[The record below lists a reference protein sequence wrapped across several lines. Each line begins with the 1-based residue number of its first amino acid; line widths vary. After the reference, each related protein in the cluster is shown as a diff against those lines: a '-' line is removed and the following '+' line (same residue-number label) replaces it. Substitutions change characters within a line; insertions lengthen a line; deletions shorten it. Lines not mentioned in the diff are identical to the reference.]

1 MKKKGDLHMSK
12 KSLRAVSGLTLAVAL
27 VQTVQPVLADETAN
41 SNSVVVKSEKLD
53 AVAKE
58 AAGLG
63 FTTTTTKETRVAK
76 TREEFKKLQ
85 AEAKAELDALAST
98 IQRNVDADKQH
109 KVKVKEAVDKVKD
122 EEETIKAQYPLLAEK
137 DGVRVYGKFNEAKK
151 GSQAYYEN
159 IHAFTDREDITP
171 IKDGIYV
178 RQDSE
183 LTAEDG
189 STIHTPLDYYRRT
202 FLGEEGKSPVG
213 TKIKVSHV
221 GDTLDGKRVDA
232 HVEVVA
238 LSTYF
243 SSADGFKKFL
253 DSKGSAGVTLDD
265 YNTNVTSGRGFTQ
278 SAVSLDK
285 ESGILYIYAFDAGG
299 HTYKITYKT
308 EDGVTINPMSA
319 LVNVDI
325 DYGQGI
331 AVSEK
336 NLITGILSPESE
348 LTTGDIRDTMGA
360 GPYKKAQYDAKYI
373 GADNDKSIPKGSGVF
388 ITIGGEFEYSHF
400 NASTG
405 ANGFNLVEHTE
416 RRNRSGK
423 DISMMAGL
431 LAKDVKV
438 KLHTPEIPTAPAIEK
453 DFELK
458 EIEVSLKEETTVE
471 PTTTT
476 TTTEAPKPET
486 PVEKPTETTTTTEAP
501 TPENPVVEVK
511 PTETTTTTEAP
522 KPETPVEKPTETTTT
537 TEAPKPEEP
546 VEKPTETTT
555 TTEAPKPETP
565 VEVEKPT
572 TTTEA
577 PKPETPKPVEPITT
591 YVDENGKQL
600 LPPEKGEKDKKDI
613 PGYKFVETKKKENG
627 DTEHV
632 YKKVSNIT
640 TYVDESGK
648 ELLPKEDGIVD
659 KKDIPAYE
667 YVRTNKKDNGDVEH
681 VYRQVKNVTT
691 YVDVNG
697 KVLLPPKEGIHEKET
712 IDGYEFVR
720 TDKKENGDVEHV
732 YRKTITTTYVDENGK
747 SLLPPEKGE
756 KDKKDIPGYKF
767 IETKKKENGDTEH
780 VYKKNSNITTYVD
793 ENGKELL
800 PKEDGIVDKKEIPGY
815 EFVETK
821 KKENGDVEH
830 VYKKVSKITTYVD
843 ENGKSLLPPEE
854 GEKDKK
860 DIPGYKFVETKKK
873 ENGDIEHIYKKVSKI
888 TTYVDENGKELL
900 PPEEGEKDKKDIP
913 GYEFVETKKKE
924 NGDIEHVYKKVS
936 KITTYV
942 DENGKELLKP
952 KEGTH
957 DKEVIDGYEFV
968 RTVNKPNGDIEHVYK
983 KKSTEKKLPATG
995 GGIAGAIAALAGLT
1009 GVGAYFSKKKKR

>member
-1 MKKKGDLHMSK
+1 M
-12 KSLRAVSGLTLAVAL
+12 
-27 VQTVQPVLADETAN
+27 
-41 SNSVVVKSEKLD
+41 
-53 AVAKE
+53 
-58 AAGLG
+58 
-63 FTTTTTKETRVAK
+63 
-76 TREEFKKLQ
+76 
-85 AEAKAELDALAST
+85 
-98 IQRNVDADKQH
+98 
-109 KVKVKEAVDKVKD
+109 
-122 EEETIKAQYPLLAEK
+122 
-137 DGVRVYGKFNEAKK
+137 
-151 GSQAYYEN
+151 
-159 IHAFTDREDITP
+159 
-171 IKDGIYV
+171 
-178 RQDSE
+178 
-183 LTAEDG
+183 
-189 STIHTPLDYYRRT
+189 
-202 FLGEEGKSPVG
+202 
-213 TKIKVSHV
+213 
-221 GDTLDGKRVDA
+221 
-232 HVEVVA
+232 
-238 LSTYF
+238 
-243 SSADGFKKFL
+243 
-253 DSKGSAGVTLDD
+253 
-265 YNTNVTSGRGFTQ
+265 
-278 SAVSLDK
+278 SLDK

-348 LTTGDIRDTMGA
+348 LTAGDVRDTMGA

-373 GADNDKSIPKGSGVF
+373 GADNDKSIPKGSGIF

-453 DFELK
+453 EFELK

-522 KPETPVEKPTETTTT
+522 KPEEPVEKPTETTTT

-555 TTEAPKPETP
+555 TTEA
-565 VEVEKPT
+565 
-572 TTTEA
+572 
-577 PKPETPKPVEPITT
+577 PKPVEPITT

-632 YKKVSNIT
+632 YKKISNIT
-640 TYVDESGK
+640 TYVDENGK

-667 YVRTNKKDNGDVEH
+667 YVRTNKK
-681 VYRQVKNVTT
+681 
-691 YVDVNG
+691 
-697 KVLLPPKEGIHEKET
+697 
-712 IDGYEFVR
+712 
-720 TDKKENGDVEHV
+720 ENGDV
-732 YRKTITTTYVDENGK
+732 
-747 SLLPPEKGE
+747 
-756 KDKKDIPGYKF
+756 
-767 IETKKKENGDTEH
+767 
-780 VYKKNSNITTYVD
+780 
-793 ENGKELL
+793 
-800 PKEDGIVDKKEIPGY
+800 
-815 EFVETK
+815 
-821 KKENGDVEH
+821 
-830 VYKKVSKITTYVD
+830 
-843 ENGKSLLPPEE
+843 
-854 GEKDKK
+854 
-860 DIPGYKFVETKKK
+860 
-873 ENGDIEHIYKKVSKI
+873 
-888 TTYVDENGKELL
+888 
-900 PPEEGEKDKKDIP
+900 
-913 GYEFVETKKKE
+913 
-924 NGDIEHVYKKVS
+924 EHVYKKVS

>member
-1 MKKKGDLHMSK
+1 M
-12 KSLRAVSGLTLAVAL
+12 SGLTLAVAL
-27 VQTVQPVLADETAN
+27 VQTVQPVLADESAN

-76 TREEFKKLQ
+76 TREEFERLKS
-85 AEAKAELDALAST
+85 EAKAELDALAST

-171 IKDGIYV
+171 LKDGLHV
-178 RQDSE
+178 REDSE
-183 LTAEDG
+183 ITAEEG

-285 ESGILYIYAFDAGG
+285 ESGILYIHAFDAGG

-373 GADNDKSIPKGSGVF
+373 VVDNDKSIPKGSGVF

-565 VEVEKPT
+565 IEVEKPT

-659 KKDIPAYE
+659 KKEIPAYE

-720 TDKKENGDVEHV
+720 TNKKPNGDVEHV
-732 YRKTITTTYVDENGK
+732 YRKSITTTYVDENGK
-747 SLLPPEKGE
+747 QLSPPEKGE

-767 IETKKKENGDTEH
+767 VETKKKENGDTEH

-815 EFVETK
+815 KFIETK

-873 ENGDIEHIYKKVSKI
+873 ENGDIEH
-888 TTYVDENGKELL
+888 
-900 PPEEGEKDKKDIP
+900 
-913 GYEFVETKKKE
+913 
-924 NGDIEHVYKKVS
+924 VYKKVS

-968 RTVNKPNGDIEHVYK
+968 RTVNKPNGDVEHVYK

-1009 GVGAYFSKKKKR
+1009 GVGAYFSKKKKK

>member
-1 MKKKGDLHMSK
+1 MSK
-12 KSLRAVSGLTLAVAL
+12 KSLRAASGVTLAVAL
-27 VQTVQPVLADETAN
+27 VQTVQPVLADENANSN

-58 AAGLG
+58 AAELG

-76 TREEFKKLQ
+76 TREEFERLKS
-85 AEAKAELDALAST
+85 EAKAELDTLAST

-109 KVKVKEAVDKVKD
+109 KVKVKEAVDKVKS
-122 EEETIKAQYPLLAEK
+122 EEEEIKAQYSLLAEK

-159 IHAFTDREDITP
+159 IHAFTEREDITP
-171 IKDGIYV
+171 LKDGLYV

-183 LTAEDG
+183 ITAEEG
-189 STIHTPLDYYRRT
+189 STIHNPLDYYRRT

-405 ANGFNLVEHTE
+405 ANGFNLVEYTE

-458 EIEVSLKEETTVE
+458 EIEVSLKEETT
-471 PTTTT
+471 
-476 TTTEAPKPET
+476 
-486 PVEKPTETTTTTEAP
+486 EAP
-501 TPENPVVEVK
+501 T
-511 PTETTTTTEAP
+511 TTTTTTEAP

-572 TTTEA
+572 TATEA
-577 PKPETPKPVEPITT
+577 PKPETPKPVEPTTT

-659 KKDIPAYE
+659 KKEIPAYE
-667 YVRTNKKDNGDVEH
+667 YVRTNKKENGDVEH

-720 TDKKENGDVEHV
+720 TDKKPNGDVEHV
-732 YRKTITTTYVDENGK
+732 YRKSITTTYVDENGK
-747 SLLPPEKGE
+747 QLSPPEKGE

-800 PKEDGIVDKKEIPGY
+800 PKEDGIVDKKDIPGY
-815 EFVETK
+815 TFIETK

-860 DIPGYKFVETKKK
+860 DIPGYKFIETKKK
-873 ENGDIEHIYKKVSKI
+873 DNGDIEHIYKKVSKI

-968 RTVNKPNGDIEHVYK
+968 RTVNKPNGDVEHVYK

-1009 GVGAYFSKKKKR
+1009 GVGAYFSKKKKK

>member
-27 VQTVQPVLADETAN
+27 VQTVQPVLADESAN

-76 TREEFKKLQ
+76 TREEFERLQ
-85 AEAKAELDALAST
+85 SEAKAELDALAST

-171 IKDGIYV
+171 LKDGLYV
-178 RQDSE
+178 REDSE
-183 LTAEDG
+183 ITAEEG
-189 STIHTPLDYYRRT
+189 STIHKPLDYYGRT

-232 HVEVVA
+232 HVELVA

-243 SSADGFKKFL
+243 TSADGFKKFL

-265 YNTNVTSGRGFTQ
+265 YNTNVTSGWGYTQ
-278 SAVSLDK
+278 SGVSLDK
-285 ESGILYIYAFDAGG
+285 KSGILYFYAFDAGG

-348 LTTGDIRDTMGA
+348 LTTGDVRDNMGE
-360 GPYKKAQYDAKYI
+360 GPYKKAQYDANYI
-373 GADNDKSIPKGSGVF
+373 GVDNDKSIPRGSGVF
-388 ITIGGEFEYSHF
+388 ITKGGEFEYSHF
-400 NASTG
+400 NAAAG
-405 ANGFNLVEHTE
+405 GNGTNLVEHTE
-416 RRNRSGK
+416 KRNRLGK

-431 LAKDVKV
+431 FAKDVKV

-476 TTTEAPKPET
+476 TTTEAPRPET

-522 KPETPVEKPTETTTT
+522 KSETPVEKPTETTTT

-659 KKDIPAYE
+659 KKEIPAYE
-667 YVRTNKKDNGDVEH
+667 YVRTNKKENGDVEH

-720 TDKKENGDVEHV
+720 TDKKPNGDVEHV
-732 YRKTITTTYVDENGK
+732 YRKSITTTYVDENGK
-747 SLLPPEKGE
+747 QLSPPEKGE

-767 IETKKKENGDTEH
+767 VETKKKENGDTEH

-815 EFVETK
+815 EYVRTD

-854 GEKDKK
+854 GEK
-860 DIPGYKFVETKKK
+860 E
-873 ENGDIEHIYKKVSKI
+873 
-888 TTYVDENGKELL
+888 
-900 PPEEGEKDKKDIP
+900 KKDIP

-968 RTVNKPNGDIEHVYK
+968 RTVNKPNGDVEHVYK

-1009 GVGAYFSKKKKR
+1009 GIGAYFSKKKKR

>member
-1 MKKKGDLHMSK
+1 MKKKRDLHMSK

-27 VQTVQPVLADETAN
+27 VQTVQPVLADESAN

-58 AAGLG
+58 AVGLG

-76 TREEFKKLQ
+76 TREEFERLKS
-85 AEAKAELDALAST
+85 EAKAELDTLAST

-171 IKDGIYV
+171 LKDGLYV

-183 LTAEDG
+183 ITAEEG
-189 STIHTPLDYYRRT
+189 STIHKPLDYLGRT
-202 FLGEEGKSPVG
+202 FLGVEGKSPVG

-232 HVEVVA
+232 HVELVA

-243 SSADGFKKFL
+243 SSTDGFKKFL
-253 DSKGSAGVTLDD
+253 DSKGSVGVQLDE
-265 YNTNVTSGRGFTQ
+265 NRNVTSGRGFTQ
-278 SAVSLDK
+278 SSVSLDK
-285 ESGILYIYAFDAGG
+285 ESGILYFYAFDAGG

-308 EDGVTINPMSA
+308 EDGTTINPMSA

-325 DYGQGI
+325 DYGQGN

-348 LTTGDIRDTMGA
+348 LTSGDIRDTMGA

-373 GADNDKSIPKGSGVF
+373 GADNDKSIPKGSGIF

-405 ANGFNLVEHTE
+405 ANGFNLVEHTDK
-416 RRNRSGK
+416 RNRMGE
-423 DISMMAGL
+423 DWSMMAGI

-537 TEAPKPEEP
+537 TEAPKPE
-546 VEKPTETTT
+546 
-555 TTEAPKPETP
+555 TP

-600 LPPEKGEKDKKDI
+600 LPPEKGEKDKKEI
-613 PGYKFVETKKKENG
+613 PGYKFIETKKKENG

-659 KKDIPAYE
+659 KKEIPAYE
-667 YVRTNKKDNGDVEH
+667 YVRTNKKENGDVEH

-720 TDKKENGDVEHV
+720 TDKKPNGDVEHV
-732 YRKTITTTYVDENGK
+732 YRKSITTTYVDENGK

-767 IETKKKENGDTEH
+767 
-780 VYKKNSNITTYVD
+780 
-793 ENGKELL
+793 
-800 PKEDGIVDKKEIPGY
+800 
-815 EFVETK
+815 VETK
-821 KKENGDVEH
+821 KKENR
-830 VYKKVSKITTYVD
+830 
-843 ENGKSLLPPEE
+843 
-854 GEKDKK
+854 
-860 DIPGYKFVETKKK
+860 
-873 ENGDIEHIYKKVSKI
+873 DIEHIYKKVSKI

-900 PPEEGEKDKKDIP
+900 PPEEGEKEKKDIP
-913 GYEFVETKKKE
+913 GYTFVETKKKE

-1009 GVGAYFSKKKKR
+1009 GVGAYFSKKKKK

>member
-76 TREEFKKLQ
+76 TREEFEKLKS
-85 AEAKAELDALAST
+85 EAKAELDALAST

-171 IKDGIYV
+171 LKDGLYV

-183 LTAEDG
+183 ITAEEG
-189 STIHTPLDYYRRT
+189 STIHKPLDYYRRT

-243 SSADGFKKFL
+243 TSADGFKKFL

-265 YNTNVTSGRGFTQ
+265 YNTNVTSGWGYTQ
-278 SAVSLDK
+278 SGVSLDK
-285 ESGILYIYAFDAGG
+285 ESGILYFYAFDAGG

-348 LTTGDIRDTMGA
+348 LTTGDVRDNMGA

-373 GADNDKSIPKGSGVF
+373 SVDNDKSIPKGSGIF

-400 NASTG
+400 NAAG
-405 ANGFNLVEHTE
+405 GGNGTNLVEHTE
-416 RRNRSGK
+416 KRNRTGK

-431 LAKDVKV
+431 FAKDVKV

-522 KPETPVEKPTETTTT
+522 KPETPVEKPTDTTTT

-577 PKPETPKPVEPITT
+577 PNPETPKPVEPITT

-600 LPPEKGEKDKKDI
+600 LPPEKGEKDKKEI
-613 PGYKFVETKKKENG
+613 PGYKFIETKKKENG

-659 KKDIPAYE
+659 KKEIPAYE
-667 YVRTNKKDNGDVEH
+667 YVRTNKKESGDVEH

-712 IDGYEFVR
+712 IDGYEFVK
-720 TDKKENGDVEHV
+720 TNNKENGDVEH
-732 YRKTITTTYVDENGK
+732 I
-747 SLLPPEKGE
+747 
-756 KDKKDIPGYKF
+756 YKQ
-767 IETKKKENGDTEH
+767 
-780 VYKKNSNITTYVD
+780 
-793 ENGKELL
+793 
-800 PKEDGIVDKKEIPGY
+800 
-815 EFVETK
+815 VETPTPETPTKETPTTSVVVEK
-821 KKENGDVEH
+821 KAP
-830 VYKKVSKITTYVD
+830 TT
-843 ENGKSLLPPEE
+843 
-854 GEKDKK
+854 
-860 DIPGYKFVETKKK
+860 
-873 ENGDIEHIYKKVSKI
+873 
-888 TTYVDENGKELL
+888 
-900 PPEEGEKDKKDIP
+900 
-913 GYEFVETKKKE
+913 
-924 NGDIEHVYKKVS
+924 
-936 KITTYV
+936 
-942 DENGKELLKP
+942 
-952 KEGTH
+952 
-957 DKEVIDGYEFV
+957 
-968 RTVNKPNGDIEHVYK
+968 
-983 KKSTEKKLPATG
+983 KKLPNTG
-995 GGIAGAIAALAGLT
+995 VGIIGGIAGVLGLT
-1009 GVGAYFSKKKKR
+1009 GVGAYFNSRKRKK

>member
-27 VQTVQPVLADETAN
+27 VQTVQPVLADESAN

-76 TREEFKKLQ
+76 TREEFERLKS
-85 AEAKAELDALAST
+85 EAKAELDALAST

-122 EEETIKAQYPLLAEK
+122 EEEAIKAQYPLLAEK

-171 IKDGIYV
+171 LKDGLYV

-183 LTAEDG
+183 ITAEEG
-189 STIHTPLDYYRRT
+189 STIHKPLDYLGRT
-202 FLGEEGKSPVG
+202 FLGVEGKSPVG

-232 HVEVVA
+232 HVELVA

-243 SSADGFKKFL
+243 SSTDGFKKFL
-253 DSKGSAGVTLDD
+253 DSKGSVGVQLDE
-265 YNTNVTSGRGFTQ
+265 NRNVTSGRGFTQ
-278 SAVSLDK
+278 SSVSLDK
-285 ESGILYIYAFDAGG
+285 ESGILYFYAFDAGG

-308 EDGVTINPMSA
+308 EDGTTINPMSA

-325 DYGQGI
+325 DYGQGN

-348 LTTGDIRDTMGA
+348 LTSGDIRDTMGA

-373 GADNDKSIPKGSGVF
+373 GADNDKSIPKGSGIF

-405 ANGFNLVEHTE
+405 ANGFNLVEHTDK
-416 RRNRSGK
+416 RNRMGE
-423 DISMMAGL
+423 DWSMMAGI

-565 VEVEKPT
+565 IEVEKPT

-591 YVDENGKQL
+591 YVDENGNKL
-600 LPPEKGEKDKKDI
+600 LPPEKGEKDKKEI
-613 PGYKFVETKKKENG
+613 PGYKFIETKKKENG

-659 KKDIPAYE
+659 KKEIPAYE
-667 YVRTNKKDNGDVEH
+667 YVRTNKKENGDVEH

-720 TDKKENGDVEHV
+720 TDKKPNGDVEHV

-747 SLLPPEKGE
+747 QLSPPEKGE

-767 IETKKKENGDTEH
+767 VETKKKENGDTEH

-800 PKEDGIVDKKEIPGY
+800 PKEDGIVDKKDIPGY

-821 KKENGDVEH
+821 KKENGDIEH

-900 PPEEGEKDKKDIP
+900 
-913 GYEFVETKKKE
+913 
-924 NGDIEHVYKKVS
+924 
-936 KITTYV
+936 
-942 DENGKELLKP
+942 KP

-968 RTVNKPNGDIEHVYK
+968 KTVTKENGDVEHVYK

-1009 GVGAYFSKKKKR
+1009 GVGAYFSKKKKK

>member
-27 VQTVQPVLADETAN
+27 VQTVQPVLADESAN

-58 AAGLG
+58 AASLG

-76 TREEFKKLQ
+76 TREEFERLKS
-85 AEAKAELDALAST
+85 EAKAELDTLAST

-171 IKDGIYV
+171 LKDGLYV

-183 LTAEDG
+183 ITAEEG
-189 STIHTPLDYYRRT
+189 STIHNPLDYYRRT

-243 SSADGFKKFL
+243 TSADGFKKFL

-265 YNTNVTSGRGFTQ
+265 YNTNVTSGWGYTQ
-278 SAVSLDK
+278 SGVSLDK
-285 ESGILYIYAFDAGG
+285 ESGILYFYAFDAGG

-348 LTTGDIRDTMGA
+348 LTTGDVRDNMGA
-360 GPYKKAQYDAKYI
+360 GPYKKAQYDANYI
-373 GADNDKSIPKGSGVF
+373 SADNDKSIPKGSSIF

-400 NASTG
+400 NAAG
-405 ANGFNLVEHTE
+405 GGNGTNLVEHTE
-416 RRNRSGK
+416 KRNRTGR

-431 LAKDVKV
+431 FAKDVKV

-537 TEAPKPEEP
+537 TEAPKPE
-546 VEKPTETTT
+546 
-555 TTEAPKPETP
+555 TP
-565 VEVEKPT
+565 VDVEKPT

-613 PGYKFVETKKKENG
+613 PGYKFIETKKKENG

-659 KKDIPAYE
+659 KKEIPAYE
-667 YVRTNKKDNGDVEH
+667 YVRTNKKENGDVEH

-720 TDKKENGDVEHV
+720 TDKKPNGDVEHV
-732 YRKTITTTYVDENGK
+732 YRKSITTTYVDENGK
-747 SLLPPEKGE
+747 QLSPPEKGE

-793 ENGKELL
+793 ESGKELL

-815 EFVETK
+815 TFVETK

-830 VYKKVSKITTYVD
+830 VYKKVSNITTYVD
-843 ENGKSLLPPEE
+843 ESGKSLLPPEE

-873 ENGDIEHIYKKVSKI
+873 ENGDIEH
-888 TTYVDENGKELL
+888 
-900 PPEEGEKDKKDIP
+900 
-913 GYEFVETKKKE
+913 
-924 NGDIEHVYKKVS
+924 VYTKVS

>member
-76 TREEFKKLQ
+76 TREEFEKLKS
-85 AEAKAELDALAST
+85 EAKAELDALAST

-171 IKDGIYV
+171 LKDGLYV

-183 LTAEDG
+183 ITAEEG
-189 STIHTPLDYYRRT
+189 STIHKPLDYLGRT
-202 FLGEEGKSPVG
+202 FLGVEGKSPVG

-232 HVEVVA
+232 HVELVA

-243 SSADGFKKFL
+243 SSTDGFKKFL
-253 DSKGSAGVTLDD
+253 DSKGSVGVQLDE
-265 YNTNVTSGRGFTQ
+265 NRNVTSGRGFTQ
-278 SAVSLDK
+278 SSVSLDK
-285 ESGILYIYAFDAGG
+285 ESGILYFYAFDAGG

-308 EDGVTINPMSA
+308 EDGTTINPMSA

-325 DYGQGI
+325 DYGQGN

-348 LTTGDIRDTMGA
+348 LTSGDIRDTMGA

-373 GADNDKSIPKGSGVF
+373 VADNDKSIPKGSGIF

-405 ANGFNLVEHTE
+405 ENGFNLVEHTDK
-416 RRNRSGK
+416 RNRMGE
-423 DISMMAGL
+423 DWSMMAGI

-476 TTTEAPKPET
+476 TTTEATTTEAPKPET

-565 VEVEKPT
+565 IEVEKPT

-591 YVDENGKQL
+591 YVDENGNKL
-600 LPPEKGEKDKKDI
+600 LPPEKGEKEKKDI

-659 KKDIPAYE
+659 KKEIPAYE
-667 YVRTNKKDNGDVEH
+667 YVRTNKKENGDVEH
-681 VYRQVKNVTT
+681 VYRQIKNVTT

-720 TDKKENGDVEHV
+720 TDKKPNGDVEHV

-767 IETKKKENGDTEH
+767 VETKKKENGDTEH

-815 EFVETK
+815 TFVETK
-821 KKENGDVEH
+821 KKENGDV
-830 VYKKVSKITTYVD
+830 
-843 ENGKSLLPPEE
+843 
-854 GEKDKK
+854 
-860 DIPGYKFVETKKK
+860 
-873 ENGDIEHIYKKVSKI
+873 
-888 TTYVDENGKELL
+888 
-900 PPEEGEKDKKDIP
+900 
-913 GYEFVETKKKE
+913 
-924 NGDIEHVYKKVS
+924 EHVYKKVS

>member
-27 VQTVQPVLADETAN
+27 VQTVQPVLADENAN

-58 AAGLG
+58 AAELG

-76 TREEFKKLQ
+76 TREEFERLKS
-85 AEAKAELDALAST
+85 EAKAELDTLAST

-171 IKDGIYV
+171 LKDGLYV
-178 RQDSE
+178 REDSE
-183 LTAEDG
+183 ITAEEG

-405 ANGFNLVEHTE
+405 ANGFNLVDHTE

-565 VEVEKPT
+565 IEVEKPT

-659 KKDIPAYE
+659 KK
-667 YVRTNKKDNGDVEH
+667 
-681 VYRQVKNVTT
+681 
-691 YVDVNG
+691 
-697 KVLLPPKEGIHEKET
+697 
-712 IDGYEFVR
+712 
-720 TDKKENGDVEHV
+720 
-732 YRKTITTTYVDENGK
+732 
-747 SLLPPEKGE
+747 
-756 KDKKDIPGYKF
+756 
-767 IETKKKENGDTEH
+767 
-780 VYKKNSNITTYVD
+780 
-793 ENGKELL
+793 
-800 PKEDGIVDKKEIPGY
+800 EIPGY
-815 EFVETK
+815 TFVETK

-860 DIPGYKFVETKKK
+860 DIPGYKFIETKKK
-873 ENGDIEHIYKKVSKI
+873 ENGDIEHVYKKVSKI
-888 TTYVDENGKELL
+888 TTYVDENGKSLL

-968 RTVNKPNGDIEHVYK
+968 RTVNKPNGDVEHVYK

-1009 GVGAYFSKKKKR
+1009 GVGAYFSKKKKK

>member
-1 MKKKGDLHMSK
+1 M
-12 KSLRAVSGLTLAVAL
+12 SGLTLAVAL

-58 AAGLG
+58 AAELG

-76 TREEFKKLQ
+76 TREEFERLKS
-85 AEAKAELDALAST
+85 EAKAELDTLAST

-171 IKDGIYV
+171 LKDGLYV

-183 LTAEDG
+183 ITAEEG

-253 DSKGSAGVTLDD
+253 DSKGSVGVTLDD

-348 LTTGDIRDTMGA
+348 LTSGDIYDTVGNS
-360 GPYKKAQYDAKYI
+360 YKKAQYDAKYI
-373 GADNDKSIPKGSGVF
+373 DADNDKSIPKGSGVF

-471 PTTTT
+471 PT
-476 TTTEAPKPET
+476 
-486 PVEKPTETTTTTEAP
+486 
-501 TPENPVVEVK
+501 
-511 PTETTTTTEAP
+511 ETTTTTEAP
-522 KPETPVEKPTETTTT
+522 KPETPI
-537 TEAPKPEEP
+537 
-546 VEKPTETTT
+546 
-555 TTEAPKPETP
+555 
-565 VEVEKPT
+565 EVEKPT

-659 KKDIPAYE
+659 KKEIPAYE
-667 YVRTNKKDNGDVEH
+667 YVRTNKKENGDVEH

-720 TDKKENGDVEHV
+720 TDKKPNGDVEHV
-732 YRKTITTTYVDENGK
+732 YRKSITTTYVDENGK
-747 SLLPPEKGE
+747 QLSPPEKGE
-756 KDKKDIPGYKF
+756 KDKKDIPGY
-767 IETKKKENGDTEH
+767 T
-780 VYKKNSNITTYVD
+780 
-793 ENGKELL
+793 
-800 PKEDGIVDKKEIPGY
+800 
-815 EFVETK
+815 
-821 KKENGDVEH
+821 
-830 VYKKVSKITTYVD
+830 
-843 ENGKSLLPPEE
+843 
-854 GEKDKK
+854 
-860 DIPGYKFVETKKK
+860 FVETKKK

-968 RTVNKPNGDIEHVYK
+968 RTVNKPNGDVEHVYK

-1009 GVGAYFSKKKKR
+1009 GVGAYFSKKKKK

>member
-63 FTTTTTKETRVAK
+63 FTTTSTKETRVAK
-76 TREEFKKLQ
+76 TREEFERLKS
-85 AEAKAELDALAST
+85 EAKAELDALAST

-171 IKDGIYV
+171 LKDGLYV
-178 RQDSE
+178 REDSE
-183 LTAEDG
+183 ITAEEG

-373 GADNDKSIPKGSGVF
+373 DADNDKSIPKGSGVF

-423 DISMMAGL
+423 DISIMAGL

-458 EIEVSLKEETTVE
+458 EIEVSLKEETTE
-471 PTTTT
+471 APTTTT

-600 LPPEKGEKDKKDI
+600 SPPEKGEKDKKDI

-659 KKDIPAYE
+659 KKEIPAYE
-667 YVRTNKKDNGDVEH
+667 YVRTNKKENGDVEH
-681 VYRQVKNVTT
+681 VYRQIKNVTT

-697 KVLLPPKEGIHEKET
+697 KVLLSPKEGIHEKET

-720 TDKKENGDVEHV
+720 TDKKPNGDVEHV
-732 YRKTITTTYVDENGK
+732 YRKSITTTYVDENGK
-747 SLLPPEKGE
+747 QLSPPEKGE

-793 ENGKELL
+793 ESGKELL

-815 EFVETK
+815 TFVETK

-843 ENGKSLLPPEE
+843 ENGKS
-854 GEKDKK
+854 
-860 DIPGYKFVETKKK
+860 
-873 ENGDIEHIYKKVSKI
+873 
-888 TTYVDENGKELL
+888 LL

-968 RTVNKPNGDIEHVYK
+968 HTVNKPNGDIEHVYK

>member
-27 VQTVQPVLADETAN
+27 VQTVQPVLADESAN

-58 AAGLG
+58 AAELG

-76 TREEFKKLQ
+76 TREEFERLKS
-85 AEAKAELDALAST
+85 EAKAELDTLAST

-109 KVKVKEAVDKVKD
+109 KVKVKEAVDKVKS
-122 EEETIKAQYPLLAEK
+122 EEEEIKAQYPLLAEK

-171 IKDGIYV
+171 LKDGLYV
-178 RQDSE
+178 REDSE
-183 LTAEDG
+183 ITAEEG
-189 STIHTPLDYYRRT
+189 STIHKPLDYYGRT

-232 HVEVVA
+232 HVELVA

-243 SSADGFKKFL
+243 TSADGFKKFL

-265 YNTNVTSGRGFTQ
+265 YNTNVTSGWGYTQ
-278 SAVSLDK
+278 SGVSLDK
-285 ESGILYIYAFDAGG
+285 KSGILYFYAFDAGG

-348 LTTGDIRDTMGA
+348 LTTGDVRDNMGA
-360 GPYKKAQYDAKYI
+360 GPYKKAQYDANYI
-373 GADNDKSIPKGSGVF
+373 GVDNDKSIPRGSGVF
-388 ITIGGEFEYSHF
+388 ITKGGEFEYSHF
-400 NASTG
+400 NAAGGGNVT
-405 ANGFNLVEHTE
+405 NLVEHTE
-416 RRNRSGK
+416 KRNRLGK

-431 LAKDVKV
+431 FAKDVKV

-471 PTTTT
+471 PTT
-476 TTTEAPKPET
+476 
-486 PVEKPTETTTTTEAP
+486 
-501 TPENPVVEVK
+501 
-511 PTETTTTTEAP
+511 
-522 KPETPVEKPTETTTT
+522 
-537 TEAPKPEEP
+537 
-546 VEKPTETTT
+546 TTT

-659 KKDIPAYE
+659 KKEIPAYE
-667 YVRTNKKDNGDVEH
+667 YVRTNKKENGDVEH

-720 TDKKENGDVEHV
+720 TDKKPNGDVEHV
-732 YRKTITTTYVDENGK
+732 YRKSITTTYVDENGK
-747 SLLPPEKGE
+747 QLSPPEKGE

-767 IETKKKENGDTEH
+767 VKTKKKENGDTEH

-815 EFVETK
+815 EYVRTD

-860 DIPGYKFVETKKK
+860 DIPGYKFIETKKK
-873 ENGDIEHIYKKVSKI
+873 ENGDV
-888 TTYVDENGKELL
+888 
-900 PPEEGEKDKKDIP
+900 
-913 GYEFVETKKKE
+913 
-924 NGDIEHVYKKVS
+924 EHVYKKVS

-957 DKEVIDGYEFV
+957 DKEAIDGYEFV

-1009 GVGAYFSKKKKR
+1009 GVGAYFSKKKKK

>member
-1 MKKKGDLHMSK
+1 MSG
-12 KSLRAVSGLTLAVAL
+12 VTLAVAL

-58 AAGLG
+58 AAELG

-76 TREEFKKLQ
+76 TREEFERLKS
-85 AEAKAELDALAST
+85 EAKAELDTLAST

-122 EEETIKAQYPLLAEK
+122 EEEAIKAQYPLLAEK

-171 IKDGIYV
+171 LKDGLYV

-183 LTAEDG
+183 ITAEEG
-189 STIHTPLDYYRRT
+189 STIHKPLDYLGRT

-232 HVEVVA
+232 HVELVA

-243 SSADGFKKFL
+243 TSVDGFKKFL
-253 DSKGSAGVTLDD
+253 DSNGAAGVQLDE
-265 YNTNVTSGRGFTQ
+265 NRTITSGRGFTQ
-278 SAVSLDK
+278 SSVSLDK
-285 ESGILYIYAFDAGG
+285 ESGILYFYAFDAGG

-308 EDGVTINPMSA
+308 EDGTTINPMTA

-325 DYGQGI
+325 DYGQGN

-360 GPYKKAQYDAKYI
+360 GPYKKAQYDAKWIY
-373 GADNDKSIPKGSGVF
+373 ADNDKSIPKGSGVF
-388 ITIGGEFEYSHF
+388 ITVGGEFEYSHF

-405 ANGFNLVEHTE
+405 SNGFNLVEHTDK
-416 RRNRSGK
+416 RNRMK
-423 DISMMAGL
+423 EDWSMMAGI

-476 TTTEAPKPET
+476 TTTEAPKPEE

-501 TPENPVVEVK
+501 KPENPVVEVK

-537 TEAPKPEEP
+537 TEAPKPETP

-555 TTEAPKPETP
+555 TTEAPKPEAP
-565 VEVEKPT
+565 VDVEKPT

-577 PKPETPKPVEPITT
+577 PKPEKPVEPTTT

-600 LPPEKGEKDKKDI
+600 
-613 PGYKFVETKKKENG
+613 
-627 DTEHV
+627 
-632 YKKVSNIT
+632 S
-640 TYVDESGK
+640 
-648 ELLPKEDGIVD
+648 
-659 KKDIPAYE
+659 
-667 YVRTNKKDNGDVEH
+667 
-681 VYRQVKNVTT
+681 
-691 YVDVNG
+691 
-697 KVLLPPKEGIHEKET
+697 
-712 IDGYEFVR
+712 
-720 TDKKENGDVEHV
+720 
-732 YRKTITTTYVDENGK
+732 
-747 SLLPPEKGE
+747 PPEKGE

-780 VYKKNSNITTYVD
+780 VYKKISNITTYVD
-793 ENGKELL
+793 VNGKELL
-800 PKEDGIVDKKEIPGY
+800 PKEDGILDKKEIPGY

-821 KKENGDVEH
+821 KKENGDIEH

-860 DIPGYKFVETKKK
+860 DIPGYKFIETKKK
-873 ENGDIEHIYKKVSKI
+873 ENGDIEHVYKKVSKI
-888 TTYVDENGKELL
+888 TTYVDENGKSLL

-913 GYEFVETKKKE
+913 GYTFVETKKKE

-957 DKEVIDGYEFV
+957 DKEVINGYEFV
-968 RTVNKPNGDIEHVYK
+968 KTNIKENGDVEHVYK
-983 KKSTEKKLPATG
+983 KKATEKKLPATG
-995 GGIAGAIAALAGLT
+995 GGIAGAIATLAGLT
-1009 GVGAYFSKKKKR
+1009 GVGAYFSKKKKK

>member
-1 MKKKGDLHMSK
+1 MSK

-27 VQTVQPVLADETAN
+27 VQTVQPVLADENAN

-58 AAGLG
+58 AAELG

-76 TREEFKKLQ
+76 TREEFERLKS
-85 AEAKAELDALAST
+85 EAKAELDTLAST

-171 IKDGIYV
+171 LKDGLYV

-183 LTAEDG
+183 ITAEDG

-253 DSKGSAGVTLDD
+253 DSKGSTGVTLDD

-308 EDGVTINPMSA
+308 EDGVTINPMIA

-325 DYGQGI
+325 DYNQGI

-416 RRNRSGK
+416 RRNRSGN

-501 TPENPVVEVK
+501 TPENPVVEV
-511 PTETTTTTEAP
+511 
-522 KPETPVEKPTETTTT
+522 
-537 TEAPKPEEP
+537 
-546 VEKPTETTT
+546 KPTETTT

-659 KKDIPAYE
+659 KKEIPAYE
-667 YVRTNKKDNGDVEH
+667 YVRTNKKENGDVEH

-720 TDKKENGDVEHV
+720 TDKKPNGDVEHV
-732 YRKTITTTYVDENGK
+732 YRKSITTTYVDENGK
-747 SLLPPEKGE
+747 QLSPPEKGE

-793 ENGKELL
+793 ESGKELL

-815 EFVETK
+815 TFVETK

-873 ENGDIEHIYKKVSKI
+873 ENGDIEH
-888 TTYVDENGKELL
+888 
-900 PPEEGEKDKKDIP
+900 
-913 GYEFVETKKKE
+913 
-924 NGDIEHVYKKVS
+924 VYKKVS

-968 RTVNKPNGDIEHVYK
+968 RTNNKPNGDVEHVYK

>member
-1 MKKKGDLHMSK
+1 MSK
-12 KSLRAVSGLTLAVAL
+12 KPLRAVSGLTLAVAL
-27 VQTVQPVLADETAN
+27 VQTVQPVLADENAN

-58 AAGLG
+58 AAELG

-76 TREEFKKLQ
+76 TREEFERLQ
-85 AEAKAELDALAST
+85 SEAKAELDALAST

-171 IKDGIYV
+171 LKDGLYV

-183 LTAEDG
+183 ITAEEG

-253 DSKGSAGVTLDD
+253 DSKGSSGVTLDD

-458 EIEVSLKEETTVE
+458 EIEVTLKEETTE
-471 PTTTT
+471 APTTTT

-522 KPETPVEKPTETTTT
+522 KPE
-537 TEAPKPEEP
+537 EP

-565 VEVEKPT
+565 IEVEKPT

-659 KKDIPAYE
+659 KKEIPAYE
-667 YVRTNKKDNGDVEH
+667 YVRTNKKENGDVEH

-720 TDKKENGDVEHV
+720 TDKKPNGDVEHV
-732 YRKTITTTYVDENGK
+732 YRKSITTTYVDENGK
-747 SLLPPEKGE
+747 QLSPTEKGE

-815 EFVETK
+815 
-821 KKENGDVEH
+821 
-830 VYKKVSKITTYVD
+830 
-843 ENGKSLLPPEE
+843 
-854 GEKDKK
+854 
-860 DIPGYKFVETKKK
+860 KFVETKKK

-888 TTYVDENGKELL
+888 TTYVDEDGKELL

-913 GYEFVETKKKE
+913 GYKFVETKKKE

>member
-1 MKKKGDLHMSK
+1 MLWYNDFIIYKKKGDLHMSK
-12 KSLRAVSGLTLAVAL
+12 KSLRAVSGVTLAVAL

-76 TREEFKKLQ
+76 TREEFERLKS
-85 AEAKAELDALAST
+85 EAKAELDTLAST

-137 DGVRVYGKFNEAKK
+137 DGVRIYGKFNEAKK

-159 IHAFTDREDITP
+159 IYVFTDDESITP
-171 IKDGIYV
+171 LKGELAVNEDTEFQAIAGDVRPASSGRGNTYQPLGNVDG
-178 RQDSE
+178 
-183 LTAEDG
+183 
-189 STIHTPLDYYRRT
+189 
-202 FLGEEGKSPVG
+202 SPVG
-213 TKIKVSHV
+213 SKVRVTHM
-221 GDTLDGKRVDA
+221 GETLDGRRIDA
-232 HVEVVA
+232 IVTVKNFDFRSNNVSLLKEA
-238 LSTYF
+238 
-243 SSADGFKKFL
+243 L
-253 DSKGSAGVTLDD
+253 DSVGKSYDKDGYVTLTKWKPNAS
-265 YNTNVTSGRGFTQ
+265 YNGELGVYSTMTKGVDLEFELVDENGSPIN
-278 SAVSLDK
+278 AVF
-285 ESGILYIYAFDAGG
+285 AMT
-299 HTYKITYKT
+299 HT
-308 EDGVTINPMSA
+308 
-319 LVNVDI
+319 DI

-331 AVSEK
+331 SVQSDGKILDLVPK
-336 NLITGILSPESE
+336 NNLRKQTLNVDGRTYNDMYSDFGRGVYID
-348 LTTGDIRDTMGA
+348 DIDDTIA
-360 GPYKKAQYDAKYI
+360 ANDA
-373 GADNDKSIPKGSGVF
+373 KSIPDGSFVTVIKGYKF
-388 ITIGGEFEYSHF
+388 IWRHNTWRGAYNNGNLKLATAEEFDKSVKSDTLKNNTVGYMYADLFGRGG
-400 NASTG
+400 
-405 ANGFNLVEHTE
+405 
-416 RRNRSGK
+416 
-423 DISMMAGL
+423 
-431 LAKDVKV
+431 KV
-438 KLHTPEIPTAPAIEK
+438 SLHTPEIPTAPAIEK

-577 PKPETPKPVEPITT
+577 PKPETPKPVEPTTT
-591 YVDENGKQL
+591 YVDENGKQ
-600 LPPEKGEKDKKDI
+600 
-613 PGYKFVETKKKENG
+613 
-627 DTEHV
+627 
-632 YKKVSNIT
+632 
-640 TYVDESGK
+640 
-648 ELLPKEDGIVD
+648 
-659 KKDIPAYE
+659 
-667 YVRTNKKDNGDVEH
+667 
-681 VYRQVKNVTT
+681 
-691 YVDVNG
+691 
-697 KVLLPPKEGIHEKET
+697 
-712 IDGYEFVR
+712 
-720 TDKKENGDVEHV
+720 
-732 YRKTITTTYVDENGK
+732 
-747 SLLPPEKGE
+747 
-756 KDKKDIPGYKF
+756 
-767 IETKKKENGDTEH
+767 
-780 VYKKNSNITTYVD
+780 
-793 ENGKELL
+793 
-800 PKEDGIVDKKEIPGY
+800 
-815 EFVETK
+815 
-821 KKENGDVEH
+821 
-830 VYKKVSKITTYVD
+830 
-843 ENGKSLLPPEE
+843 LLPPEE

-888 TTYVDENGKELL
+888 TTYVDENGKSLL

-968 RTVNKPNGDIEHVYK
+968 RTVNKPNGDVEHVYK

-995 GGIAGAIAALAGLT
+995 GGITGAITALAGLT
-1009 GVGAYFSKKKKR
+1009 GVGAYFNTRKRKK

>member
-76 TREEFKKLQ
+76 TQEEFEKLQ
-85 AEAKAELDALAST
+85 SEAKAELDALAST

-171 IKDGIYV
+171 LKDGLYV

-183 LTAEDG
+183 ITAEEG
-189 STIHTPLDYYRRT
+189 STIHNPLDYYRRT

-243 SSADGFKKFL
+243 TSADGFKKFL

-265 YNTNVTSGRGFTQ
+265 YNTNVTSGWGYTQ
-278 SAVSLDK
+278 SGVSLDK
-285 ESGILYIYAFDAGG
+285 ESGILYFYAFDAGG

-308 EDGVTINPMSA
+308 EDGVTINPISA

-348 LTTGDIRDTMGA
+348 LTTGDVRDKMGA
-360 GPYKKAQYDAKYI
+360 GPYKKAQYDANYI
-373 GADNDKSIPKGSGVF
+373 SADNDESIPKGSGIF

-400 NASTG
+400 NAAG
-405 ANGFNLVEHTE
+405 GGNGTNLVEHTE
-416 RRNRSGK
+416 KRNRTGK

-431 LAKDVKV
+431 FAKDVKV

-486 PVEKPTETTTTTEAP
+486 PVE
-501 TPENPVVEVK
+501 
-511 PTETTTTTEAP
+511 
-522 KPETPVEKPTETTTT
+522 
-537 TEAPKPEEP
+537 
-546 VEKPTETTT
+546 
-555 TTEAPKPETP
+555 
-565 VEVEKPT
+565 VEKPT

-577 PKPETPKPVEPITT
+577 PKLETPKPVEPITT

-600 LPPEKGEKDKKDI
+600 
-613 PGYKFVETKKKENG
+613 
-627 DTEHV
+627 
-632 YKKVSNIT
+632 S
-640 TYVDESGK
+640 
-648 ELLPKEDGIVD
+648 
-659 KKDIPAYE
+659 
-667 YVRTNKKDNGDVEH
+667 
-681 VYRQVKNVTT
+681 
-691 YVDVNG
+691 
-697 KVLLPPKEGIHEKET
+697 
-712 IDGYEFVR
+712 
-720 TDKKENGDVEHV
+720 
-732 YRKTITTTYVDENGK
+732 
-747 SLLPPEKGE
+747 PPEKGE

-800 PKEDGIVDKKEIPGY
+800 PKEDGIVDKKDIPGY
-815 EFVETK
+815 EYVRTD

-854 GEKDKK
+854 GEKEKK

-900 PPEEGEKDKKDIP
+900 PPEEGEKEKKDIP
-913 GYEFVETKKKE
+913 GYKFVETKKKE
-924 NGDIEHVYKKVS
+924 NGDIEHVYKQIA

-942 DENGKELLKP
+942 DESGKELLKP

>member
-1 MKKKGDLHMSK
+1 MSK
-12 KSLRAVSGLTLAVAL
+12 KSLRAVSGLSLAVAL

-58 AAGLG
+58 AAELG

-76 TREEFKKLQ
+76 TREEFEKLKS
-85 AEAKAELDALAST
+85 EAKADLDAIAAK
-98 IQRNVDADKQH
+98 IKKNVDADKQH

-171 IKDGIYV
+171 LKDGLYV
-178 RQDSE
+178 REDSE
-183 LTAEDG
+183 ITAEEG

-278 SAVSLDK
+278 SAVSLDR

-348 LTTGDIRDTMGA
+348 LTAGDVRDTMGA

-373 GADNDKSIPKGSGVF
+373 GADNDKSIPKGSGIF

-537 TEAPKPEEP
+537 TEAPKPE
-546 VEKPTETTT
+546 
-555 TTEAPKPETP
+555 TP
-565 VEVEKPT
+565 IEVEKPT

-640 TYVDESGK
+640 TYVDENGK

-659 KKDIPAYE
+659 KKEIPAYE
-667 YVRTNKKDNGDVEH
+667 YVRTNKKENGDVEH

-720 TDKKENGDVEHV
+720 TDKKPNGDVEHV
-732 YRKTITTTYVDENGK
+732 YRKSITTTYVDENGK
-747 SLLPPEKGE
+747 QLSPPEKGE

-767 IETKKKENGDTEH
+767 I
-780 VYKKNSNITTYVD
+780 
-793 ENGKELL
+793 
-800 PKEDGIVDKKEIPGY
+800 
-815 EFVETK
+815 ETK

-860 DIPGYKFVETKKK
+860 DIPGYKFIETKKK

-913 GYEFVETKKKE
+913 GYKFVETKKKE

-952 KEGTH
+952 KEGTY

-968 RTVNKPNGDIEHVYK
+968 RTVNKPNGDVEHVYK

>member
-1 MKKKGDLHMSK
+1 MSK
-12 KSLRAVSGLTLAVAL
+12 KSLRAISGATLAVAL
-27 VQTVQPVLADETAN
+27 VQSVNPVLADESAN

-53 AVAKE
+53 AAAKE

-85 AEAKAELDALAST
+85 SEAKAELDALAST

-171 IKDGIYV
+171 LKDGLYV

-183 LTAEDG
+183 ITAEEG
-189 STIHTPLDYYRRT
+189 STIHKPLDYLGRT
-202 FLGEEGKSPVG
+202 FLGVEGKSPVG

-232 HVEVVA
+232 HVELVA

-243 SSADGFKKFL
+243 SSTDGFKKFL
-253 DSKGSAGVTLDD
+253 DSKGSVGVQLDE
-265 YNTNVTSGRGFTQ
+265 NRNVTSGRGFTQ
-278 SAVSLDK
+278 SSVSLDK
-285 ESGILYIYAFDAGG
+285 ESGILYFYAFDAGG

-308 EDGVTINPMSA
+308 EDGTTINPMSA

-325 DYGQGI
+325 DYGQGN

-348 LTTGDIRDTMGA
+348 LTSGDIRDTMGA

-373 GADNDKSIPKGSGVF
+373 GADNDKSIPKGSGIF

-405 ANGFNLVEHTE
+405 ANGFNLVEHTDK
-416 RRNRSGK
+416 RNRMGE
-423 DISMMAGL
+423 DWSMMAGI

-476 TTTEAPKPET
+476 TTTEAPRPET

-613 PGYKFVETKKKENG
+613 PGYKFIETKKKENG

-659 KKDIPAYE
+659 KKEIPAYE
-667 YVRTNKKDNGDVEH
+667 YVRTNKKENGDVEH

-720 TDKKENGDVEHV
+720 TDKKPNGDVEHV
-732 YRKTITTTYVDENGK
+732 YRKSITTTYVDENGK

-767 IETKKKENGDTEH
+767 VETKKKENGDTEH

-800 PKEDGIVDKKEIPGY
+800 PKEDGIVDKKDIPGY
-815 EFVETK
+815 TFVETK

-854 GEKDKK
+854 GEKEKK

-873 ENGDIEHIYKKVSKI
+873 ENGDIEHI
-888 TTYVDENGKELL
+888 
-900 PPEEGEKDKKDIP
+900 
-913 GYEFVETKKKE
+913 
-924 NGDIEHVYKKVS
+924 YKKVS

-968 RTVNKPNGDIEHVYK
+968 RTVNKPNGDVEHVYK

-1009 GVGAYFSKKKKR
+1009 SVGAYFSKKKKK

>member
-27 VQTVQPVLADETAN
+27 VQTVQPVLADESAN

-76 TREEFKKLQ
+76 TREEFERLQ
-85 AEAKAELDALAST
+85 SEAKAELDALAST

-171 IKDGIYV
+171 LKDGLYV

-183 LTAEDG
+183 ITAEDG

-458 EIEVSLKEETTVE
+458 EIEVSLKEETTE
-471 PTTTT
+471 APTTTT

-613 PGYKFVETKKKENG
+613 PGYKFIETKKKENG

-632 YKKVSNIT
+632 YKKISNIT
-640 TYVDESGK
+640 TYVDENGK

-659 KKDIPAYE
+659 KKEIPGYE
-667 YVRTNKKDNGDVEH
+667 FVETKKKENGDVEH

-720 TDKKENGDVEHV
+720 TDKKPNGDVEHV
-732 YRKTITTTYVDENGK
+732 YRKSITTTYVDENGK
-747 SLLPPEKGE
+747 QLSPPEKGE

-767 IETKKKENGDTEH
+767 VETKKKENGDTEH

-800 PKEDGIVDKKEIPGY
+800 PKEDGIVDKKDIPGY
-815 EFVETK
+815 TFVETK

-860 DIPGYKFVETKKK
+860 DIPGYKFIETKKK
-873 ENGDIEHIYKKVSKI
+873 ENGDIEHI
-888 TTYVDENGKELL
+888 
-900 PPEEGEKDKKDIP
+900 
-913 GYEFVETKKKE
+913 
-924 NGDIEHVYKKVS
+924 YKKVS

-968 RTVNKPNGDIEHVYK
+968 RTVNKPNGDVEHVYK

-1009 GVGAYFSKKKKR
+1009 GVGAYFSKKKKK

>member
-1 MKKKGDLHMSK
+1 MKKKGDLHMGK
-12 KSLRAVSGLTLAVAL
+12 KSLRAVSGLSLTVAL

-76 TREEFKKLQ
+76 TREEFERLKS
-85 AEAKAELDALAST
+85 EAKAELDTLAST

-171 IKDGIYV
+171 LKDGLYV
-178 RQDSE
+178 REDSE
-183 LTAEDG
+183 ITAEEG
-189 STIHTPLDYYRRT
+189 STIHKPLDYYGRT

-285 ESGILYIYAFDAGG
+285 ESGILYIYAFDTGG

-458 EIEVSLKEETTVE
+458 EIEVSLKEETT
-471 PTTTT
+471 
-476 TTTEAPKPET
+476 
-486 PVEKPTETTTTTEAP
+486 
-501 TPENPVVEVK
+501 
-511 PTETTTTTEAP
+511 
-522 KPETPVEKPTETTTT
+522 
-537 TEAPKPEEP
+537 
-546 VEKPTETTT
+546 
-555 TTEAPKPETP
+555 
-565 VEVEKPT
+565 
-572 TTTEA
+572 EA
-577 PKPETPKPVEPITT
+577 PKPETPKPVEPTTT

-659 KKDIPAYE
+659 KKEIPAYE
-667 YVRTNKKDNGDVEH
+667 YVRTNKKENGDVEH

-720 TDKKENGDVEHV
+720 TDKKPNGDVEHV
-732 YRKTITTTYVDENGK
+732 YRKSITTTYVDENGK
-747 SLLPPEKGE
+747 QLSPPEKGE

-888 TTYVDENGKELL
+888 TTYVDANGKELL

-913 GYEFVETKKKE
+913 GYKFVETKKKE
-924 NGDIEHVYKKVS
+924 NGDIEHVYTKVS

>member
-27 VQTVQPVLADETAN
+27 VQTVQPVLADENAN

-58 AAGLG
+58 AAELG

-76 TREEFKKLQ
+76 TQEEFEKLQ
-85 AEAKAELDALAST
+85 SEAKADLDAIAAK
-98 IQRNVDADKQH
+98 IKKNVDADKQH

-122 EEETIKAQYPLLAEK
+122 EEEAIKAQYPLLAEK

-171 IKDGIYV
+171 LKDGLYV
-178 RQDSE
+178 REDSE
-183 LTAEDG
+183 ITAEEG

-458 EIEVSLKEETTVE
+458 EIEVSLKEETTE
-471 PTTTT
+471 APTTTT

-522 KPETPVEKPTETTTT
+522 KPE
-537 TEAPKPEEP
+537 A
-546 VEKPTETTT
+546 
-555 TTEAPKPETP
+555 P

-659 KKDIPAYE
+659 KKEIPAYE
-667 YVRTNKKDNGDVEH
+667 YVRTNKKENGDVEH
-681 VYRQVKNVTT
+681 VYRQIKNVTT

-697 KVLLPPKEGIHEKET
+697 KVLLSPKEGIHEKET

-720 TDKKENGDVEHV
+720 TDKKPNGDVEHV
-732 YRKTITTTYVDENGK
+732 YRKSITTTYVDENGK
-747 SLLPPEKGE
+747 QLSPPEKGE

-793 ENGKELL
+793 ESGKELL

-815 EFVETK
+815 TFVETK

-888 TTYVDENGKELL
+888 TTYVDANGKELL

-968 RTVNKPNGDIEHVYK
+968 RTVNKPNGDVEHVYK

>member
-1 MKKKGDLHMSK
+1 MSK
-12 KSLRAVSGLTLAVAL
+12 KSLRAMSGATLAVAL
-27 VQTVQPVLADETAN
+27 VQTVQPVLADESAN

-58 AAGLG
+58 AASLG

-76 TREEFKKLQ
+76 TREEFERLKS
-85 AEAKAELDALAST
+85 EAKAELDALAST

-171 IKDGIYV
+171 LKDGLYV

-183 LTAEDG
+183 ITAEEG

-458 EIEVSLKEETTVE
+458 EIEVSLKEETT
-471 PTTTT
+471 
-476 TTTEAPKPET
+476 
-486 PVEKPTETTTTTEAP
+486 EAP
-501 TPENPVVEVK
+501 T
-511 PTETTTTTEAP
+511 TTTTTTEAP

-577 PKPETPKPVEPITT
+577 PKPETPKPVEPTTT

-659 KKDIPAYE
+659 KKEIPAYE
-667 YVRTNKKDNGDVEH
+667 YVRTNKKENGDVEH

-720 TDKKENGDVEHV
+720 TDKKPNGDVEHV
-732 YRKTITTTYVDENGK
+732 YRKSITTTYVDENGK
-747 SLLPPEKGE
+747 QLSPPEKGE

-767 IETKKKENGDTEH
+767 VETKKKENGNTEH

-800 PKEDGIVDKKEIPGY
+800 PKEDGIVDKKDIPGY
-815 EFVETK
+815 TFVETK

-913 GYEFVETKKKE
+913 GYKFVETKTKE

-957 DKEVIDGYEFV
+957 DKEVIDGYKFV
-968 RTVNKPNGDIEHVYK
+968 RTVNKPNGDVEHVYK

>member
-1 MKKKGDLHMSK
+1 MSG
-12 KSLRAVSGLTLAVAL
+12 ATLAVAL
-27 VQTVQPVLADETAN
+27 VQTVQPVLADESAN

-76 TREEFKKLQ
+76 TREEFERLKS
-85 AEAKAELDALAST
+85 EAKAELDALAST

-171 IKDGIYV
+171 LKDGLYV
-178 RQDSE
+178 REDSE
-183 LTAEDG
+183 ITAEEG

-458 EIEVSLKEETTVE
+458 EIEVSLKEETTE
-471 PTTTT
+471 APTTTT

-501 TPENPVVEVK
+501 TPENPVVEV
-511 PTETTTTTEAP
+511 
-522 KPETPVEKPTETTTT
+522 
-537 TEAPKPEEP
+537 
-546 VEKPTETTT
+546 KPTETTT

-613 PGYKFVETKKKENG
+613 PGYKFIETKKKENG

-640 TYVDESGK
+640 TYVDESGN

-659 KKDIPAYE
+659 KKEIPAYE
-667 YVRTNKKDNGDVEH
+667 YVRTNKKENGDVEH

-720 TDKKENGDVEHV
+720 TDKKPNGDVEHV
-732 YRKTITTTYVDENGK
+732 YRKSITTTYVDENGK
-747 SLLPPEKGE
+747 QLSPPEKGE

-860 DIPGYKFVETKKK
+860 DIPGYKFIETKKK

-900 PPEEGEKDKKDIP
+900 PPEEGEKEKKDIP

-968 RTVNKPNGDIEHVYK
+968 RTVNKPNGDVEHVYK

>member
-58 AAGLG
+58 AAELG

-76 TREEFKKLQ
+76 TREEFERLKS
-85 AEAKAELDALAST
+85 EAKAELDTLAST

-122 EEETIKAQYPLLAEK
+122 EEEAIKAQFPLIAEK

-151 GSQAYYEN
+151 GSQTYYEN

-171 IKDGIYV
+171 LKDGLYV

-183 LTAEDG
+183 ITAEEG
-189 STIHTPLDYYRRT
+189 STIHNPLDYYRRT

-285 ESGILYIYAFDAGG
+285 ESGILYIYAFDTGG

-400 NASTG
+400 NASTS

-565 VEVEKPT
+565 
-572 TTTEA
+572 
-577 PKPETPKPVEPITT
+577 KPVEP
-591 YVDENGKQL
+591 
-600 LPPEKGEKDKKDI
+600 
-613 PGYKFVETKKKENG
+613 
-627 DTEHV
+627 
-632 YKKVSNIT
+632 
-640 TYVDESGK
+640 
-648 ELLPKEDGIVD
+648 
-659 KKDIPAYE
+659 
-667 YVRTNKKDNGDVEH
+667 
-681 VYRQVKNVTT
+681 
-691 YVDVNG
+691 
-697 KVLLPPKEGIHEKET
+697 
-712 IDGYEFVR
+712 
-720 TDKKENGDVEHV
+720 
-732 YRKTITTTYVDENGK
+732 
-747 SLLPPEKGE
+747 
-756 KDKKDIPGYKF
+756 
-767 IETKKKENGDTEH
+767 
-780 VYKKNSNITTYVD
+780 
-793 ENGKELL
+793 
-800 PKEDGIVDKKEIPGY
+800 
-815 EFVETK
+815 
-821 KKENGDVEH
+821 
-830 VYKKVSKITTYVD
+830 ITTYVD

-854 GEKDKK
+854 GEKEKK
-860 DIPGYKFVETKKK
+860 DIPGYKFIETKKK

-1009 GVGAYFSKKKKR
+1009 GVGAYFSKKKKKK

>member
-1 MKKKGDLHMSK
+1 MKKKGDLQMSK
-12 KSLRAVSGLTLAVAL
+12 KSLRAVSGVTLAVAL

-58 AAGLG
+58 AADLG
-63 FTTTTTKETRVAK
+63 FNTTTTKETRVAK
-76 TREEFKKLQ
+76 TREEFERLKS
-85 AEAKAELDALAST
+85 EAKAELDTLASE

-122 EEETIKAQYPLLAEK
+122 EEEAIKAQYPLLAEK

-171 IKDGIYV
+171 LKDGLYV

-183 LTAEDG
+183 ITAEEG
-189 STIHTPLDYYRRT
+189 STIHTPLDYYGRT
-202 FLGEEGKSPVG
+202 FLGVEGKSPVG

-232 HVEVVA
+232 HVELVA

-243 SSADGFKKFL
+243 TSVDGFKKFL
-253 DSKGSAGVTLDD
+253 DSNGSTGVTLDD
-265 YNTNVTSGRGFTQ
+265 VITNVTSGRGFTQ

-285 ESGILYIYAFDAGG
+285 KSGILNFHAFDAGG

-308 EDGVTINPMSA
+308 EDGTTINPMSA

-373 GADNDKSIPKGSGVF
+373 GADSDKSIPKGSGIF
-388 ITIGGEFEYSHF
+388 ITVGGEFEYSHF

-405 ANGFNLVEHTE
+405 ANGFNLVEHTDN
-416 RRNRSGK
+416 RNRTK
-423 DISMMAGL
+423 RDISMLAGL
-431 LAKDVKV
+431 FAKDVKV

-555 TTEAPKPETP
+555 TTEAPKPEAP
-565 VEVEKPT
+565 IEVEEPT

-640 TYVDESGK
+640 TYVDENGK

-659 KKDIPAYE
+659 KKEIPAYE
-667 YVRTNKKDNGDVEH
+667 YVRTNKKENGDVEH

-720 TDKKENGDVEHV
+720 TDKKPNGDVEHV
-732 YRKTITTTYVDENGK
+732 YRKSITTTYVDENGK
-747 SLLPPEKGE
+747 QLSPPEKGE

-815 EFVETK
+815 TFVETK

-860 DIPGYKFVETKKK
+860 DIPGYT
-873 ENGDIEHIYKKVSKI
+873 
-888 TTYVDENGKELL
+888 
-900 PPEEGEKDKKDIP
+900 
-913 GYEFVETKKKE
+913 FVETKKKE

-968 RTVNKPNGDIEHVYK
+968 KTNIKENGDVEHVYK

-1009 GVGAYFSKKKKR
+1009 GVGAYFSKKKKK

>member
-58 AAGLG
+58 AAELG

-76 TREEFKKLQ
+76 TREEFERLKS
-85 AEAKAELDALAST
+85 EAKAELDTLAST

-171 IKDGIYV
+171 LKDGLYV

-183 LTAEDG
+183 ITAEEG
-189 STIHTPLDYYRRT
+189 STIHNPLDYYRRT

-243 SSADGFKKFL
+243 TSADGFKKFL

-265 YNTNVTSGRGFTQ
+265 YNTNVTSGWGYTQ
-278 SAVSLDK
+278 SGVSLDK
-285 ESGILYIYAFDAGG
+285 ESGILYFYAFDAGG

-348 LTTGDIRDTMGA
+348 LTTGDVRDNMGA
-360 GPYKKAQYDAKYI
+360 GPYKKAQYDANYI
-373 GADNDKSIPKGSGVF
+373 SADNDKSIPKGSGIF

-400 NASTG
+400 NAAG
-405 ANGFNLVEHTE
+405 GGNGTNLVEHTE
-416 RRNRSGK
+416 KRNRTGK

-431 LAKDVKV
+431 FAKDVKV

-522 KPETPVEKPTETTTT
+522 KLETPVEKPTETTTT

-613 PGYKFVETKKKENG
+613 PGYKFIETKKKENG

-632 YKKVSNIT
+632 YKKISNIT
-640 TYVDESGK
+640 TYVDENGK

-667 YVRTNKKDNGDVEH
+667 YVRTNKKENGDVEH

-720 TDKKENGDVEHV
+720 TDKKPNGDVEHV

-747 SLLPPEKGE
+747 QLSPPEKGE

-800 PKEDGIVDKKEIPGY
+800 PKEDGIVDKKDIPGY
-815 EFVETK
+815 EYVRTD

-854 GEKDKK
+854 GEKEKK

-873 ENGDIEHIYKKVSKI
+873 ENGDIEHVYKQIAKI
-888 TTYVDENGKELL
+888 TTYVDE
-900 PPEEGEKDKKDIP
+900 
-913 GYEFVETKKKE
+913 
-924 NGDIEHVYKKVS
+924 S
-936 KITTYV
+936 
-942 DENGKELLKP
+942 GKELLKP

-968 RTVNKPNGDIEHVYK
+968 RTVNKPNGDVEHVYK

-1009 GVGAYFSKKKKR
+1009 GVGAYFSKKKKKK

>member
-1 MKKKGDLHMSK
+1 MKKKSDLHMSK

-27 VQTVQPVLADETAN
+27 VQTVQPVLADENAN

-58 AAGLG
+58 AAELG

-76 TREEFKKLQ
+76 TREEFERLKS
-85 AEAKAELDALAST
+85 EAKAELDTLAST

-171 IKDGIYV
+171 LKDGLYV
-178 RQDSE
+178 REDSE
-183 LTAEDG
+183 ITAEEG

-565 VEVEKPT
+565 IEVEKPT

-659 KKDIPAYE
+659 KKEIPAYE
-667 YVRTNKKDNGDVEH
+667 YVRTNKKENGDVEH

-720 TDKKENGDVEHV
+720 TDKKPNGDVEHV
-732 YRKTITTTYVDENGK
+732 YRKSITTTYVDENGK
-747 SLLPPEKGE
+747 QLSPPEKGE
-756 KDKKDIPGYKF
+756 KDKKDIPGY
-767 IETKKKENGDTEH
+767 T
-780 VYKKNSNITTYVD
+780 
-793 ENGKELL
+793 
-800 PKEDGIVDKKEIPGY
+800 
-815 EFVETK
+815 FVETK

-900 PPEEGEKDKKDIP
+900 PPEEGEREKKDIP

-968 RTVNKPNGDIEHVYK
+968 RTVNKPNGDVEHVYK